1 MAEEAVR
8 DMGDV
13 PRLTKTQARLL
24 GLTTATGYVVMDG
37 AGEHGAVRAMVRA
50 GLGRISMDRFVVNDL
65 GRAALSKH
73 REAANG

>member
-1 MAEEAVR
+1 
-8 DMGDV
+8 
-13 PRLTKTQARLL
+13 
-24 GLTTATGYVVMDG
+24 MDG